1 MLPHRQKPLDL
12 LDDLTDGLEG
22 GSAVIGADGDAQRGV
37 PDPQV
42 ADPVN
47 NGERPQPGPAGDLVG
62 DPGDDP
68 LGCAQ

>member
-1 MLPHRQKPLDL
+1 M
-12 LDDLTDGLEG
+12 
-22 GSAVIGADGDAQRGV
+22 IGADGDAQRGV

-62 DPGDDP
+62 DPGTIP
-68 LGCAQ
+68 PALGCAQ